1 MKVPGSKKEALS
13 LSAHTDAQSRF
24 APMTGLG
31 SCLWGEATIPSRRTG
46 VLQVLYNNECA
57 EGLVAGC
64 KNNNC
69 GELLHDAKDCKTQ

>member
-1 MKVPGSKKEALS
+1 
-13 LSAHTDAQSRF
+13 
-24 APMTGLG
+24 MTGLG